1 MRCGEH
7 TQMLEART
15 NILCFQ
21 HSVYCIKGVMRLA
34 VIVEF
39 TIIPLGVGISVS
51 QFLVPAVEKLE
62 KRKVKYEVTSMGTI
76 FEAKNVEDAFKLVR
90 EAHESVFEIGV
101 KRVVTAIRIDD
112 RRDGE
117 RSMEDKVKS
126 LKTLVKKA

>member
-1 MRCGEH
+1 
-7 TQMLEART
+7 MLEART

-21 HSVYCIKGVMRLA
+21 HSVYYIKGVMRMA

-76 FEAKNVEDAFKLVR
+76 FEAKNVEEAFKLVR

>member
-1 MRCGEH
+1 MR
-7 TQMLEART
+7 M
-15 NILCFQ
+15 
-21 HSVYCIKGVMRLA
+21 A

-51 QFLVPAVEKLE
+51 RFLAPAVDELE
-62 KRKVKYEVTSMGTI
+62 KRKVKYEVTPMGTI
-76 FEAKNVEDAFKLVR
+76 FEAKNVEEAFKLVR
-90 EAHESVFEIGV
+90 EAHESVFEMGV